1 MRWLPGS
8 CKSSLLNKAWRGQMK
23 EYYSYSKFIIYVG
36 MSVYTVYYTNL
47 EKKDTLN
54 ILYLLYG
61 VHVKPV
67 LAIKISGHFLKVYT
81 AWWDAITTS

>member
-1 MRWLPGS
+1 M
-8 CKSSLLNKAWRGQMK
+8 CANVCILLIW
-23 EYYSYSKFIIYVG
+23 YYA
-36 MSVYTVYYTNL
+36 NL
-47 EKKDTLN
+47 EKSM
-54 ILYLLYG
+54 YLFYG